1 MAATGMQ
8 HVALNCRDRIA
19 QERFY
24 CEHFGF
30 RRCQVMHLGPG
41 PDEEFVM
48 LRLGEARLELFS
60 GGQQAASSSGGEQA
74 IGFKHMAFEVTGL
87 DEMVASLH
95 SAGIETDD
103 IIDCGGMVKGLRVCF
118 FKDPEGNIL
127 ELVDGWADEADP
139 PELPDGAAN

>member
-24 CEHFGF
+24 GEPLGF
-30 RRCQVMHLGPG
+30 RRCLVLHLGPG
-41 PDEEFVM
+41 PDDACVM
-48 LRLGEARLELFS
+48 GRLGAARLELFS

-127 ELVDGWADEADP
+127 ELVDG
-139 PELPDGAAN
+139 